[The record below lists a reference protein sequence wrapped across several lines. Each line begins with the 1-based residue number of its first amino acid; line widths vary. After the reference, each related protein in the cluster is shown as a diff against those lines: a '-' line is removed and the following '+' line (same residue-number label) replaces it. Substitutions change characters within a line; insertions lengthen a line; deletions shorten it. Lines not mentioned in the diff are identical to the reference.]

1 MSDLLFSLIV
11 VPVSLVYLHLQSWV
25 NTEAVVASITC
36 KVTPY
41 LADVS
46 LLVSVQSLV
55 VVAVDCFVAV
65 AFHLRCLSSHFKTM
79 SFVYR
84 LAMGRF
90 HVGRHSTSRRQ
101 HSIWIWRKVPLCNQL
116 GKEVLGH
123 GMSIADFYL
132 GFATLFI
139 YFPSAL
145 LILLYATIFTKLKS
159 QKIAG
164 QGATLSVKDS
174 ARKGTETL

>member
-90 HVGRHSTSRRQ
+90 HVGRHFTSRRQ
-101 HSIWIWRKVPLCNQL
+101 HSI
-116 GKEVLGH
+116 
-123 GMSIADFYL
+123 
-132 GFATLFI
+132 
-139 YFPSAL
+139 
-145 LILLYATIFTKLKS
+145 
-159 QKIAG
+159 
-164 QGATLSVKDS
+164 
-174 ARKGTETL
+174 